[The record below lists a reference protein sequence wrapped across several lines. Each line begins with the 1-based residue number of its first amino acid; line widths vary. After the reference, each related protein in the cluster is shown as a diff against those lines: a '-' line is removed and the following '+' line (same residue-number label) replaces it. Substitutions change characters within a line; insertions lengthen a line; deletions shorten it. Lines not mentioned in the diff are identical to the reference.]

1 MSSSTSESDMLVRND
16 IHLLVVDDDDRIR
29 TLLASYL
36 GKSGF
41 RVSTVANSASARQI
55 MKTLEFDLLIV
66 DVMMPGE
73 TGFEFTKSLRVS
85 NDIPVILLTARAAAD
100 DRIEGLKTGADDY
113 LAKPFEPEE
122 LVLRI
127 EAIFRRVGLAAPAS
141 QISFGPWVY
150 NLERL
155 ELTRDGERVALTT
168 GEEALLTL
176 LAKRAGAPVNRYAL
190 SEKIKAKSER
200 AVDVQMTRLRRKIE
214 VNPSEPSYLLTVR
227 GLGYRLWR
235 TPPVKYGYDREVPS
249 TCTYSD
255 TPSQRAI

>member
-1 MSSSTSESDMLVRND
+1 MSTSISESDLLVRND
-16 IHLLVVDDDDRIR
+16 IHLLVIDDDDRIR

-36 GKSGF
+36 GKCGF
-41 RVSTVANSASARQI
+41 RVSTVPDSAAARQL
-55 MKTLEFDLLIV
+55 MRTLEFDLLIV

-73 TGFEFTKSLRVS
+73 TGFEFTRSLREE
-85 NDIPVILLTARAAAD
+85 NDIPVILLTARAESD

-127 EAIFRRVGLAAPAS
+127 EAIFRRVGLTAPAS
-141 QISFGPWVY
+141 KINFGPWQF

-155 ELTRDGERVALTT
+155 ELTNQGERVSLTT

-176 LAKRAGAPVNRYAL
+176 LAKRAGAPVSRHAL
-190 SEKIKAKSER
+190 SEKITAKSER

-214 VNPSEPSYLLTVR
+214 TNPAEPAFLLTVR
-227 GLGYRLWR
+227 GHGYRLLA
-235 TPPVKYGYDREVPS
+235 
-249 TCTYSD
+249 D
-255 TPSQRAI
+255 TPS